1 MREVFGVRDGSVD
14 VEAEFTAFVVAHER
28 GLRRMA
34 FLICRDRHRA
44 EDIVQNVL
52 VRLFQRWARIE
63 RREDLLAYARRA
75 VANAAIDEKR
85 RPWRRE
91 QLGHDDVDVP
101 SSPRDQNRH
110 DQSDAALAAL
120 DCLSPRQRA
129 VIVLRYVEDLDVET
143 TARVLG
149 ITPGTVKSQAARGL
163 ATLRAAMTRDQHATD
178 RGGAG

>member
-1 MREVFGVRDGSVD
+1 VPAVPDGSTD
-14 VEAEFTAFVVAHER
+14 GEFTAFVVAHER

-34 FLICRDRHRA
+34 FLICHDRHRA

-63 RREDLLAYARRA
+63 RREDVLAYARRA

-91 QLGHDDVDVP
+91 QLGHDDLDVP
-101 SSPRDQNRH
+101 SPATDHHNV
-110 DQSDAALAAL
+110 DGSDAALAAL
-120 DCLSPRQRA
+120 DRLSPRQRA

-143 TARVLG
+143 TARALG
-149 ITPGTVKSQAARGL
+149 ITTGTVKSQAARGL
-163 ATLRAAMTRDQHATD
+163 ATLRATIARDEHATD
-178 RGGAG
+178 RGGAE